1 MLESSLL
8 PLLASLS
15 VLVVSGRLIIRFLT
29 KITLSFGISEF
40 TVAFILLALATSMP
54 DLFVAVSSSFKQ
66 ADELILSTVLGAN
79 IVNMTLIIGLT
90 AIFSGGI
97 PTTNLHLRRNL
108 VAGSLI
114 TLLPLFFLLNGTI
127 SQIEGAIM
135 VFVFSLYLTTILRDQ
150 ILFASS
156 PIPGRLLVGAGSVV
170 VVLLVVVI
178 MVYAADRTVLNAVKL
193 AGFFGIPTFFV
204 GIFALALGTSLP
216 ELITTVQ
223 SSTQGKPAIALG
235 NIIGTS
241 VANSALILGV
251 ASTIAPIQAQGF
263 QSWLLATMFFVVASV
278 ALLSYLAIRKNDLS
292 VSDGF
297 MLIACFLIFGFVI
310 LSSGLPEMGLL
321 SL

>member
-15 VLVVSGRLIIRFLT
+15 VLVVSGRLIIRLLT

-114 TLLPLFFLLNGTI
+114 TLL
-127 SQIEGAIM
+127 
-135 VFVFSLYLTTILRDQ
+135 
-150 ILFASS
+150 
-156 PIPGRLLVGAGSVV
+156 
-170 VVLLVVVI
+170 
-178 MVYAADRTVLNAVKL
+178 VKRNH
-193 AGFFGIPTFFV
+193 
-204 GIFALALGTSLP
+204 LP
-216 ELITTVQ
+216 
-223 SSTQGKPAIALG
+223 
-235 NIIGTS
+235 N
-241 VANSALILGV
+241 
-251 ASTIAPIQAQGF
+251 
-263 QSWLLATMFFVVASV
+263 
-278 ALLSYLAIRKNDLS
+278 
-292 VSDGF
+292 
-297 MLIACFLIFGFVI
+297 
-310 LSSGLPEMGLL
+310 
-321 SL
+321 